1 MDLLQ
6 AAVLGAVQGL
16 SEFLPIS
23 SSGHLI
29 MVPYLFGWP
38 QHSQA
43 FDLAL
48 HLGTLVALVWFFWA
62 DWLSLIRGFCLGL
75 VSADTRKHDPAW
87 RMALLVLLGS
97 IPAGLIGVVAEK
109 PVETL
114 LRSPV
119 LNAVLLIVFG
129 LVLYVVDRLASLKR
143 SMDDLGW
150 PDALTM
156 GLAQALALMPG
167 VSRSGITITA
177 GLIRGLDRPTAARF
191 SFLLSGPIIAAA
203 AVFKLRE
210 GIPASE
216 AGAALVGMACSAIVG
231 FIAIGFLLRYLQSNS
246 LAIFVVYRV
255 LFGLLVIGAA
265 VARGTP
271 LGG

>member
-6 AAVLGAVQGL
+6 AAVLGVVQGL

-38 QHSQA
+38 PHSQA

-48 HLGTLVALVWFFWA
+48 HLGTLLALVWYFWA
-62 DWLSLIRGFCLGL
+62 DWLRLIRGFCLGV
-75 VSADTRKHDPAW
+75 VSVDTRQRDPAW
-87 RMALLVLLGS
+87 RMAVLVLLGS

-109 PVETL
+109 PIETL

-129 LVLYVVDRLASLKR
+129 LVLFVVDRLASLKR
-143 SMDDLGW
+143 SMDDLRW
-150 PDALTM
+150 LDALTM

-216 AGAALVGMACSAIVG
+216 VGAALVGTACSAIVG
-231 FIAIGFLLRYLQSNS
+231 FIAIGFLLRYLQRNS

-255 LFGLLVIGAA
+255 LFGLLVIGVA
-265 VARGTP
+265 VVRGAP
-271 LGG
+271 LD